1 MTSVLSAILIFV
13 VVYTLLRAPDP
24 QDGHLIRVGNISRSA
39 HLPF

>member
-24 QDGHLIRVGNISRSA
+24 QGRTPDRRWKH
-39 HLPF
+39 